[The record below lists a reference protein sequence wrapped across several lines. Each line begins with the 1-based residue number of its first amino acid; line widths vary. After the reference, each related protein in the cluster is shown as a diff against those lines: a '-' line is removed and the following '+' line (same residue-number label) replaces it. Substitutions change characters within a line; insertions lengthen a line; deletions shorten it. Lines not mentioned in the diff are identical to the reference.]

1 MKIYKNRENKTTEI
15 RTGLIKEAG
24 CLCNDLKFLFK
35 ICDFILGPASF
46 PSFFQLSIALYCS
59 GVLISMHFN
68 LANRIKGKYY
78 LWPVLDLCYLY
89 HPRHT
94 LLYSWPCDQH
104 RDIEL
109 TVYGGHR
116 LLRHYIAIMSMTRNI
131 SGTLLSTL
139 HT

>member
-89 HPRHT
+89 HPAT
-94 LLYSWPCDQH
+94 PYSILGLVTST